1 MSQFEI
7 SPEGRLEAAK
17 HHPQL
22 MQAALALGD
31 NDLPTAEQL
40 LRDFLKKKPTDVAA
54 IRMLGELATRLGR
67 YADAGHLLSRCL
79 ELAPDFTLAR
89 YNLALVLHRQ
99 NESGAALQ
107 QLEVLLRHDAGNPS
121 YLNMKAAVL
130 VRIGD
135 YAQAIG
141 LYDTLLQIDP
151 NQPKG
156 WMSYGHALKTVGRQA
171 DSITAYQHSLQLEP
185 SLGEA
190 WWSLANLKTFRFEP
204 SDIETMQT
212 QIDSDTLSEED
223 RFHLHF
229 ALGKA
234 LEDAAQYETSFRH
247 YAAGN
252 AQRRTMIDY
261 SADRTSA
268 TVERMISLFTPAFLQ
283 SRAGDGHSAA
293 DPIFILG
300 LPRSGSTLIEQ
311 ILASHSQVEG
321 TMELPDIISMVQR
334 VRGDEGK
341 HNPAVFAETLAGL
354 SAAQREE
361 LGAEYIARTRV
372 QRKTTAP
379 FFIDKMPNN
388 WIHAGFIHLILP
400 NAKIIDARRHPLG
413 CCFSGYKQH
422 FARGQNFSYDL
433 NDIGRYYAD
442 YVQFMAHLDKVL
454 PGRIHRVF
462 YEQMVDHT
470 EIEIRR
476 LLDYCGL
483 AFEPACLS
491 FYKTQRAVRTAS
503 SEQVRQPIFKSA
515 VEHWQQYE
523 AWLGPLKSALGPALK
538 HYPRP
543 V

>member
-1 MSQFEI
+1 
-7 SPEGRLEAAK
+7 
-17 HHPQL
+17 
-22 MQAALALGD
+22 
-31 NDLPTAEQL
+31 
-40 LRDFLKKKPTDVAA
+40 
-54 IRMLGELATRLGR
+54 
-67 YADAGHLLSRCL
+67 
-79 ELAPDFTLAR
+79 
-89 YNLALVLHRQ
+89 
-99 NESGAALQ
+99 
-107 QLEVLLRHDAGNPS
+107 
-121 YLNMKAAVL
+121 MKAAVL
-130 VRIGD
+130 VRVGD
-135 YAQAIG
+135 YAQAIQI
-141 LYDTLLQIDP
+141 YDTLLQADP
-151 NQPKG
+151 QQPKG

-171 DSITAYQHSLQLEP
+171 DSIAAYQRSLQLDP

-190 WWSLANLKTFRFEP
+190 WWSLANLKTFRFGP
-204 SDIETMQT
+204 SDIETMQK
-212 QIDSDTLSEED
+212 QVDRDALSEED

-252 AQRRTMIDY
+252 TQRRTMIEY

-268 TVERMISLFTPAFLQ
+268 TVDRMISLFTPAFLQ
-283 SRAGDGHSAA
+283 SRAGGGHSAA

-321 TMELPDIISMVQR
+321 TMELPDIVSMVQR
-334 VRGDEGK
+334 LRGDEGK
-341 HNPAVFAETLAGL
+341 HNPAVLAEKLAGL
-354 SAAQREE
+354 STAQREE
-361 LGAEYIARTRV
+361 FGAEYIARTRV
-372 QRKTTAP
+372 QRKTATP

-433 NDIGRYYAD
+433 NDIGRYYSD
-442 YVQFMAHLDKVL
+442 YVRFMAQLDLVL
-454 PGRIHRVF
+454 PQRIHRVF
-462 YEQMVDHT
+462 YEQMVDNT

-515 VEHWQQYE
+515 VEHWQHYE
-523 AWLGPLKSALGPALK
+523 AWLGPLKSALGPALA
-538 HYPRP
+538 HYP
-543 V
+543 